1 MASTYHCHVQCVIFV
16 RLLKVSNDRLFCQNW
31 IVKISVVK
39 VTRKCQVFSGAL
51 LNRKL
56 LYYSGFFFFQVIH
69 LFTLNNE
76 CISYVKKEK
85 EISFPRPIKSIL
97 HFQDIPFAHLMHCDS
112 RLLHCDI
119 TLYTS
124 NSNRMYGMY
133 LLAN

>member
-1 MASTYHCHVQCVIFV
+1 MLVFFRS
-16 RLLKVSNDRLFCQNW
+16 
-31 IVKISVVK
+31 IVKQE
-39 VTRKCQVFSGAL
+39 TAL
-51 LNRKL
+51 LFRVL
-56 LYYSGFFFFQVIH
+56 FFQVIH

-76 CISYVKKEK
+76 CISYVKKK